1 VQEVRVVIA
10 RDPQTCWRAFI
21 DVTNLVAWVPGLAR
35 AQTIT
40 MSRGLPGEV
49 HFEFGTH
56 AYTLVYSYD
65 VDAREV
71 RWHPKIGAREGVS
84 GFAQFQAAPD
94 GGTLVTY
101 GIAQGEARSPD
112 ERRLGDPQVLIDAFV
127 GWLTARS

>member
-1 VQEVRVVIA
+1 MQEVRVVIP
-10 RDPQTCWRAFI
+10 RDPQTSWLAFI
-21 DVTNLVAWVPGLAR
+21 DVSNLVAWVPGLTR

-65 VDAREV
+65 VAAREV
-71 RWHPKIGAREGVS
+71 RWHPKIGALGGVS
-84 GFAQFQAAPD
+84 GFAQFEGAPG

-101 GIAQGEARSPD
+101 GIAQGVARSD
-112 ERRLGDPQVLIDAFV
+112 AESKLGDPHVLMTAFAA
-127 GWLTARS
+127 WLTARS

>member
-1 VQEVRVVIA
+1 VQEVQVVIA
-10 RDPQTCWRAFI
+10 RDPQTCWLAFI

-49 HFEFGTH
+49 HFELGPH

-65 VDAREV
+65 VAAREV
-71 RWHPKIGAREGVS
+71 RWHPKIGALGGVS
-84 GFAQFQAAPD
+84 GFAQFAAGPD

-101 GIAQGEARSPD
+101 GIAQGVARTED
-112 ERRLGDPQVLIDAFV
+112 ERRLGDPRVLIDAFAA
-127 GWLTARS
+127 WLTARS